1 MIMSIQATPSPFR
14 SDSRANRLES
24 WTTINDSSAGHF
36 LSLRTADA
44 VVAQLLKLVPDYS
57 PRQLPPNPLV
67 TWTHVFWSPS
77 ALRPDVAELLAVL
90 GTTLTLS
97 CPVTLDFVLALDW
110 YKQPVDGV
118 SATSWPNTE
127 IGELVHLGKYRHKT
141 DGDRQAKVGLLLMQ
155 KVSAV
160 IQGHPLLLRKADIVL
175 DVPGHDIERV
185 FFGSRMAAT
194 VARDFEIPRIRVKAR
209 NKFRAEVKSLD
220 LSQRAE
226 VLAGQFSIADDLQG
240 QTVLIVDDVFHSG
253 SSMGEAARAARDA
266 GANRVFG
273 ICAVRTR
280 RR

>member
-1 MIMSIQATPSPFR
+1 MSIQATPPPFR

-24 WTTINDSSAGHF
+24 WMTANDSGAGHF

-44 VVAQLLKLVPDYS
+44 VAAQLLKLAPDYS
-57 PRQLPPNPLV
+57 PRQLPLDPLV
-67 TWTHVFWSPS
+67 TWTHVFSSPG

-97 CPVTLDFVLALDW
+97 CPAALDFVLALDW

-127 IGELVHLGKYRHKT
+127 TGELVHLGKHRYET
-141 DGDRQAKVGLLLMQ
+141 NGDRQTEVGRLLMR

-160 IQGHPLLLRKADIVL
+160 IQGHPLLRKADVVL
-175 DVPGHDIERV
+175 DVPGHDTERV
-185 FFGSRMAAT
+185 SFGSRMAAT
-194 VARDFEIPRIRVKAR
+194 VARDFEIPKIRVKTR
-209 NKFRAEVKSLD
+209 DKFRAEAKSLD
-220 LSQRAE
+220 PSQRAA
-226 VLAGQFSIADDLQG
+226 VLAGQFSIANDLQG
-240 QTVLIVDDVFHSG
+240 QTALIVDDVFHSG
-253 SSMGEAARAARDA
+253 ASMGEAARAARAA

-273 ICAVRTR
+273 ICAVRNR

>member
-24 WTTINDSSAGHF
+24 WTTTNDSSAGHF
-36 LSLRTADA
+36 LWLRTAHA
-44 VVAQLLKLVPDYS
+44 VVAQLLKLAPDYS
-57 PRQLPPNPLV
+57 QCPLPPDPLA
-67 TWTHVFWSPS
+67 TWTHVFWSPG

-97 CPVTLDFVLALDW
+97 CPITLDFVLALDW

-127 IGELVHLGKYRHKT
+127 IGELIHLGKYRYKT
-141 DGDRQAKVGLLLMQ
+141 DGNRQAKVGLLLMQ
-155 KVSAV
+155 KVSVV
-160 IQGHPLLLRKADIVL
+160 IQGHPLLKKADIIL
-175 DVPGHDIERV
+175 DVPGHDTERV
-185 FFGSRMAAT
+185 SFGSRMAAT
-194 VARDFEIPRIRVKAR
+194 VARDFEISRIRVKAR
-209 NKFRAEVKSLD
+209 DKFRPEVKSLD
-220 LSQRAE
+220 PSQRAE
-226 VLAGQFSIADDLQG
+226 VLAGQFSIADNLQD
-240 QTVLIVDDVFHSG
+240 QTALIVDDVFHSG

>member
-1 MIMSIQATPSPFR
+1 MSIQATPPPFR

-24 WTTINDSSAGHF
+24 WMTANDSGARHF

-44 VVAQLLKLVPDYS
+44 VAAQLLKLAPDYS
-57 PRQLPPNPLV
+57 PRQLPLDPLV
-67 TWTHVFWSPS
+67 TWTHVFSSPG

-97 CPVTLDFVLALDW
+97 CPAALDFVLALDW

-127 IGELVHLGKYRHKT
+127 TGELVHLGKHRYET
-141 DGDRQAKVGLLLMQ
+141 NGDRQTEVGRLLMR

-160 IQGHPLLLRKADIVL
+160 IQGHPLLRKADVVL
-175 DVPGHDIERV
+175 DVPGHDTERV
-185 FFGSRMAAT
+185 SFGSRMAAT
-194 VARDFEIPRIRVKAR
+194 VARDFEIPKIRVKTR
-209 NKFRAEVKSLD
+209 DKFRAEAKSLD
-220 LSQRAE
+220 PSQRAA
-226 VLAGQFSIADDLQG
+226 VLAGQFSIANDLQG
-240 QTVLIVDDVFHSG
+240 QTALIVDDVFHSG
-253 SSMGEAARAARDA
+253 ASMGEAARAARAA

-273 ICAVRTR
+273 ICAVRNR

>member
-1 MIMSIQATPSPFR
+1 MSVHVTPPPFR

-24 WTTINDSSAGHF
+24 WTTTHDSSAGHS

-44 VVAQLLKLVPDYS
+44 VVAQLLELAPDYS
-57 PRQLPPNPLV
+57 LRQLPPNI
-67 TWTHVFWSPS
+67 WTHVLWSPG

-110 YKQPVDGV
+110 YKQPVEGV

-127 IGELVHLGKYRHKT
+127 IGELVHLGKYRYKAE
-141 DGDRQAKVGLLLMQ
+141 GDRQTKVGLLLMR
-155 KVSAV
+155 KMSAV
-160 IQGHPLLLRKADIVL
+160 IRGHPLLRKADIVL

-185 FFGSRMAAT
+185 SFGSRMAAT
-194 VARDFEIPRIRVKAR
+194 VARDFEIPRIRVNAR
-209 NKFRAEVKSLD
+209 DKFRAEAKSMD
-220 LSQRAE
+220 PSERAR
-226 VLAGQFSIADDLQG
+226 VLAGQFGIADDLQG

-253 SSMGEAARAARDA
+253 AGMGETARAARDA
-266 GANRVFG
+266 GANRVLG

>member
-1 MIMSIQATPSPFR
+1 MSIQATPPPFR

-24 WTTINDSSAGHF
+24 WMTTNDSSAGHF

-44 VVAQLLKLVPDYS
+44 VVAQLLKFAPDYS
-57 PRQLPPNPLV
+57 PRQLPPNPLM

-90 GTTLTLS
+90 GTTLMLS

-110 YKQPVDGV
+110 YKKPVDGV

-127 IGELVHLGKYRHKT
+127 TGELVHLGKYRYKT

-160 IQGHPLLLRKADIVL
+160 IQGHPLLKKADIIL

-185 FFGSRMAAT
+185 SFGSRMAAT
-194 VARDFEIPRIRVKAR
+194 VARDFEIPKIRVRAR
-209 NKFRAEVKSLD
+209 DKFRAEAKSLD
-220 LSQRAE
+220 PSQRAK
-226 VLAGQFSIADDLQG
+226 VLAGQFSIADDLKG
-240 QTVLIVDDVFHSG
+240 QTVLIVDDVFQSG
-253 SSMGEAARAARDA
+253 ASMGEAARAARDA